1 MRNPESQARVIVVN
15 RPQSIDIRC
24 EIDSLEES
32 FRGQLKNERGK
43 TRSFRGWTEF
53 ATALMALAR
62 DTDNGN
68 KNPNEE
74 KAS

>member
-1 MRNPESQARVIVVN
+1 MRNPVCPDRVMVVN

-32 FRGQLKNERGK
+32 FRGQLRNERGI

-62 DTDNGN
+62 DTGN
-68 KNPNEE
+68 ENSQSEEE
-74 KAS
+74 K